1 MKNWFNYK
9 YLMAPILGIIL
20 SVPAVAT
27 AVATKH
33 GAQTETMKITVS
45 DLDLSQE
52 DGILTLYQRL
62 KTSAGKV
69 CGVKDSHVTGSRI
82 ASFKIKRQ
90 HKKCSAEALNNAV
103 QSFNNKMLTDLHRNK
118 T

>member
-9 YLMAPILGIIL
+9 HLMAAILCFIF

-27 AVATKH
+27 AAASKH
-33 GAQTETMKITVS
+33 KTQTQTMTVTVS

-52 DGILTLYQRL
+52 DGILTLYQRI

-69 CGVKDSHVTGSRI
+69 CGVKDSHVTGSRV
-82 ASFKIKRQ
+82 ASLKIKRQ
-90 HKKCSAEALNNAV
+90 YKKCSTKALDQAV
-103 QSFNNKMLTDLHRNK
+103 QSFNNKMLTDLHANR

>member
-1 MKNWFNYK
+1 MKNWFNYTL
-9 YLMAPILGIIL
+9 LMAPILCIIL

-27 AVATKH
+27 AVTTKH
-33 GAQTETMKITVS
+33 RTQTETMKVTVS

-52 DGILTLYQRL
+52 DGVLTLYQRI

-82 ASFKIKRQ
+82 ASLKIKRQ
-90 HKKCSAEALNNAV
+90 YKKCSAEALDQAV
-103 QSFNNKMLTDLHRNK
+103 QSINNKMLTDLHTNK